1 MIWSLYVPLRPSPK
15 KGMENAVYF
24 EEEAWNKIV
33 DCAVENGIN
42 QIVMEIN
49 NGLHFA
55 SAPELAMGGAW
66 TRQKARTETKRL
78 AKLGIELIP
87 LMNFSATHHQWLGEY
102 SRMMSTKE
110 YYRICRELIS
120 EVYDVFCH
128 PRYIHIGMD
137 EEGDSQF
144 FGEME
149 YVNFR
154 QGDLYFHDLQFLLDC
169 VRDTG
174 ATPWIWA
181 DPCMYQPEEFRK
193 RIGNDD
199 IVIQPWIYYS
209 IKKEHYTK
217 TEGRQHY
224 IDIGRDYGVEYVEEA
239 PIWQIFTRESIIA
252 AKDGFKSVPCA
263 STCFWNTYCHDELV
277 EYFKENAPAESVL
290 GFMTA
295 PWVYTREEDVE
306 AVCDS
311 IRVLAAAR
319 RKHYG
324 N

>member
-15 KGMENAVYF
+15 KGAESAVYF

-128 PRYIHIGMD
+128 PR
-137 EEGDSQF
+137 
-144 FGEME
+144 
-149 YVNFR
+149 
-154 QGDLYFHDLQFLLDC
+154 
-169 VRDTG
+169 
-174 ATPWIWA
+174 
-181 DPCMYQPEEFRK
+181 
-193 RIGNDD
+193 
-199 IVIQPWIYYS
+199 
-209 IKKEHYTK
+209 
-217 TEGRQHY
+217 
-224 IDIGRDYGVEYVEEA
+224 
-239 PIWQIFTRESIIA
+239 
-252 AKDGFKSVPCA
+252 
-263 STCFWNTYCHDELV
+263 
-277 EYFKENAPAESVL
+277 
-290 GFMTA
+290 
-295 PWVYTREEDVE
+295 
-306 AVCDS
+306 
-311 IRVLAAAR
+311 
-319 RKHYG
+319 
-324 N
+324 